1 MLCSHWFIGIA
12 GLAALRREEP
22 LRRPRLDDVDP
33 RFNRSTFAL
42 RRVSLQPD
50 LSALPCTD
58 DLARYG
64 SYYGHALS
72 SAFSLLLAEVYS
84 TSTVDNC

>member
-1 MLCSHWFIGIA
+1 MVVASMW
-12 GLAALRREEP
+12 LRRMS
-22 LRRPRLDDVDP
+22 LMQ
-33 RFNRSTFAL
+33 TFAL
-42 RRVSLQPD
+42 LRVSLQPD
-50 LSALPCTD
+50 LSAPPCTD
-58 DLARYG
+58 DLARHG